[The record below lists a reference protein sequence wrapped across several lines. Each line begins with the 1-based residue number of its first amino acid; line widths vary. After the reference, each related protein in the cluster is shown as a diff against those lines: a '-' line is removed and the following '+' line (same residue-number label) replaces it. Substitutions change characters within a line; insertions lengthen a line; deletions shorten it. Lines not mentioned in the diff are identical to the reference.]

1 MELILRTKWM
11 CLKLHN
17 LKRAKEKLVNKINAR
32 KEVKNKDQRGKIVKK
47 GERLWEHSKKWKKP
61 INENHR
67 N

>member
-1 MELILRTKWM
+1 MEMELILRTKWM

-47 GERLWEHSKKWKKP
+47 GERL
-61 INENHR
+61 
-67 N
+67 